1 MTCEMHASSDLELYF
16 YHELSSEKREEVSG
30 HVSSCQDCRAALEE
44 LHAIRAALASR
55 PDISAPASG
64 DWSQFMSRLD
74 VAIAN
79 ERSPSSRVVSFAGR
93 TRRRYVEYVAIAA
106 LLALVTFSVAVAF
119 RARHVPVVP
128 DAPGSAQHAA
138 PATPKD
144 NSAFAAMSEE
154 HFERSKLVVLGL
166 ATKDPE
172 RGGPADWAYEREL
185 ATSLLDDT
193 RLYRLAAEDRGL
205 DALAGVMKDLELVLL
220 QTSLTDDKDPS
231 ALPQIQRLIKRRDL
245 IEKMDVVTTTG
256 L

>member
-1 MTCEMHASSDLELYF
+1 MTCEMHASGDLELYF
-16 YHELSSEKREEVSG
+16 YDELSGETRDQISRHLSG
-30 HVSSCQDCRAALEE
+30 CHNCRAALEE
-44 LHAIRAALASR
+44 LQAIRSALASR
-55 PDISAPASG
+55 PEISAPPSG

-74 VAIAN
+74 TAIAS
-79 ERSPSSRVVSFAGR
+79 ERSPSSRVLSSASR
-93 TRRRYVEYVAIAA
+93 PRRRYLEYGAIAA

-119 RARHVPVVP
+119 RARHVPV
-128 DAPGSAQHAA
+128 APVSSGSAQPAA

-144 NSAFAAMSEE
+144 NSAFAAMTEE

-166 ATKDPE
+166 VAKDPE
-172 RGGPADWAYEREL
+172 GGGSADWAYEREL
-185 ATSLLDDT
+185 ASSLLDDT
-193 RLYRLAAEDRGL
+193 RLYRLAAQDRGL

-220 QTSLTDDKDPS
+220 QTSLTDGKDPS

>member
-1 MTCEMHASSDLELYF
+1 MTCERHVSGDLELYF
-16 YHELSSEKREEVSG
+16 YDELPSERREDVRL
-30 HVSSCQDCRAALEE
+30 HASSCQDCRAALEE

-55 PDISAPASG
+55 PDVSAPASG

-74 VAIAN
+74 ASIAN
-79 ERSPSSRVVSFAGR
+79 ERSQSPRVISLASRP
-93 TRRRYVEYVAIAA
+93 RRRYVEYIAIAA

-128 DAPGSAQHAA
+128 GADSVQHAA
-138 PATPKD
+138 TASVKD
-144 NSAFAAMSEE
+144 NSAFAAMTEE

-166 ATKDPE
+166 ATKDPA
-172 RGGPADWAYEREL
+172 RDNSADWAYEREL

-245 IEKMDVVTTTG
+245 IEKMDVVTG